1 MDTTLMTFDLT
12 RSDLLVVNS
21 VTSSTIPFTFDPT
34 LWLCLLPPG
43 YSMEDDDKE
52 DEALM

>member
-1 MDTTLMTFDLT
+1 MDAALMTFDLT
-12 RSDLLVVNS
+12 RSDPLGVNS
-21 VTSSTIPFTFDPT
+21 VTFSTIPFTFDPT

-43 YSMEDDDKE
+43 CSMEDDDEE